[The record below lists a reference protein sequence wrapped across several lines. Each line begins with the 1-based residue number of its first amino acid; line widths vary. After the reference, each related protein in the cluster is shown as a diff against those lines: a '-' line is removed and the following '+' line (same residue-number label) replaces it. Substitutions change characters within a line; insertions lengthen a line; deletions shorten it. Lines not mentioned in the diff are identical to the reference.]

1 MAGRIPEHFIQD
13 LLERTDIVSVID
25 ERVQLKKSGRN
36 YSARCPFHDEK
47 TPSFTVA
54 PDKQF
59 YYCFGC
65 GATGTAIGFLME
77 YDHLNFPEAVEQLAG
92 RAGLE
97 VPREGGDGRKAR
109 EEKDRLKPLY
119 EILERAERFYRQ
131 QLKSAPERE
140 KAVNYLKN
148 RGLTGEVAG
157 RFGLGLS
164 PPGFDNLITG
174 LSLDEAG
181 IEQALAAGLLVRR
194 EDTGRVYD
202 KFRDRIIFPI
212 RDARGRTVA
221 FGGRLLGDGKPK
233 YLNSPETPVYHK
245 GRELYGLHE
254 WRQSRDRS
262 GRLFVVEGYMDV
274 IALHQFGMPNVVAT
288 LGTATTA
295 EHAQLLFRQVDQAV
309 FCFDGDDAG
318 RRAAWRA
325 LESILER
332 LEDGKEAR
340 FLFLPEG
347 YDPDNLVRERGPEA
361 LQVAAEEA
369 PGLTTF
375 LFERLSEGLDT
386 DTVDGRARLARRA
399 APLIHRPPGDFYR
412 ALLRRELA
420 ERTRLSEDEL
430 ERLLEKGR
438 SERPA
443 QPEEPPTPEPPP
455 ETDEPATPARSR
467 RGAGRRM
474 RVVLLER
481 LLLTLVRYPHLVRE
495 KPLPEALEELDHP
508 LADVLIRM
516 AEIIRQSETEPPTPV
531 LLGHL
536 MAMDQGELLA
546 EVIRSSE
553 QVEQSEEAARREWF
567 GGLNQLEI
575 ESLEAE
581 IGAEERADEPDVER
595 IAALSR
601 QLHEARARQDPPLQ

>member
-13 LLERTDIVSVID
+13 LLERTDIVAIID
-25 ERVQLKKSGRN
+25 ERVQLKKAGRN

-77 YDHLNFPEAVEQLAG
+77 YDHLNFPEAVEQLAS

-97 VPREGGDGRKAR
+97 VPREGGDGRRER

-140 KAVNYLKN
+140 KAVNYLKD
-148 RGLTGEVAG
+148 RGLTGEIAA
-157 RFGLGLS
+157 RFGLGLA

-174 LSLDEAG
+174 LSLDEPG

-361 LQVAAEEA
+361 LQAAAEEA
-369 PGLTTF
+369 PGLTSF

-420 ERTRLSEDEL
+420 ERTRLSEEEL

-443 QPEEPPTPEPPP
+443 QPQEPPAPEPPP
-455 ETDEPATPARSR
+455 ETEEAATPARPR
-467 RGAGRRM
+467 RDAGRRM

-481 LLLTLVRYPHLVRE
+481 LLLTLVRYPHLVTE
-495 KPLPEALEELDHP
+495 KNLPEALEELDHP

-516 AEIIRQSETEPPTPV
+516 AEIIRQADAEPPMPV

-536 MAMDQGELLA
+536 MALDQGELLA

-553 QVEQSEEAARREWF
+553 QVEQSAEAARREWF
-567 GGLNQLEI
+567 GGLNQLDI
-575 ESLEAE
+575 ERLEAQ
-581 IGAEERADEPDVER
+581 ISAEEQAEAPDVER

-601 QLHEARARQDPPLQ
+601 QLHQARARQDPPLQ

>member
-13 LLERTDIVSVID
+13 LLERTDIVAVID
-25 ERVQLKKSGRN
+25 ERVQLKKTGRN

-47 TPSFTVA
+47 TPSFSVA

-65 GATGTAIGFLME
+65 GATGTAITFLME
-77 YDHLNFPEAVEQLAG
+77 YDHLDFPEAVEQLAG

-97 VPREGGDGRKAR
+97 VPREGGDGRKTR
-109 EEKDRLKPLY
+109 EEQDRLKPIY

-131 QLKSAPERE
+131 QLKSARERE
-140 KAVNYLKN
+140 KAVNYLKD
-148 RGLTGEVAG
+148 RGLTGEIAA
-157 RFGLGLS
+157 RFGLGLA

-181 IEQALAAGLLVRR
+181 IEQALTAGLLVRR

-202 KFRDRIIFPI
+202 KFRDRVIFPI

-233 YLNSPETPVYHK
+233 YLNSPETTVYHK

-262 GRLFVVEGYMDV
+262 SRLFVVEGYMDV
-274 IALHQFGMPNVVAT
+274 IALHQFGIPNVVAT

-295 EHAQLLFRQVDQAV
+295 EHAQLLFRQVDEAV
-309 FCFDGDDAG
+309 LCFDGDDAG

-325 LESILER
+325 LESLLER
-332 LEDGKEAR
+332 LDDGKEAR

-347 YDPDNLVRERGPEA
+347 YDPDSLVRERGAEA
-361 LQVAAEEA
+361 LQADAEQA
-369 PGLTTF
+369 PGLTRF

-420 ERTRLSEDEL
+420 ERTRLSEAEL
-430 ERLLEKGR
+430 ERVLDKGQA
-438 SERPA
+438 EQPA
-443 QPEEPPTPEPPP
+443 QPEDPPTPEPPS
-455 ETDEPATPARSR
+455 DSAPAAAPARA
-467 RGAGRRM
+467 RGNDRRRM

-481 LLLTLVRYPHLVRE
+481 LLLTLVHYPHLVRE
-495 KPLPEALEELDHP
+495 QPLPEALEQLDHP

-516 AEIIRQSETEPPTPV
+516 SEIIRQADTEPPTPV

-536 MAMDQGELLA
+536 MALDQGELLA

-553 QVEQSEEAARREWF
+553 QVAGSPEAARREWL
-567 GGLNQLEI
+567 GGLNQLNI
-575 ESLEAE
+575 ERLEAD
-581 IGAEERADEPDVER
+581 IGAEERADQPDVER